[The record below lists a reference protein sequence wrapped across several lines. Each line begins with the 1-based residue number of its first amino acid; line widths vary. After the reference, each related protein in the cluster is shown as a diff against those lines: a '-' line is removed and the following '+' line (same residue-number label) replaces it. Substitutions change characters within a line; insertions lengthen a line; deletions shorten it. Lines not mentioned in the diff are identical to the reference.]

1 MVVVVADGDDDSAV
15 QISLQYEK
23 NGQSNEQKRKK
34 ENWATYFIF
43 MSTMSLSLQLHVRTT

>member
-1 MVVVVADGDDDSAV
+1 MVVADGDDDSAV